1 VLNPAAAFS
10 YTKKTPRMLA
20 GGINVIDTPQRF
32 HANLPKAST
41 KAKQS
46 KNTLKRDVLKHSIF
60 VVLFYKNIHQKQKNI
75 WLIKSIYQKKVRY
88 IIAKTSNDLFV
99 KVLSKTIW

>member
-1 VLNPAAAFS
+1 
-10 YTKKTPRMLA
+10 MLA

-46 KNTLKRDVLKHSIF
+46 KNTLKRDVLKHSIS
-60 VVLFYKNIHQKQKNI
+60 VVLFLQKHPP
-75 WLIKSIYQKKVRY
+75 KSKEYLAHLKY
-88 IIAKTSNDLFV
+88 IPKIG
-99 KVLSKTIW
+99 